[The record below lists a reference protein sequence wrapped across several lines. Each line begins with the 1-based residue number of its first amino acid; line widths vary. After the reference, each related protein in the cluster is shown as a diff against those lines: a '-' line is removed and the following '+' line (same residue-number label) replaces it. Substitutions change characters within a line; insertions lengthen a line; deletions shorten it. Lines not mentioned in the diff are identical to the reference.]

1 MSYQDTAYWT
11 GVEDALEKFGQK
23 IGLVPP
29 KGPAPVTAPQPA
41 TTPMPKPAAPAAVG
55 NLAAPP
61 GNVAAA
67 VSPTAPNM
75 GLATS
80 PVVNTGMSPNLG
92 GPATAG
98 GTAGGTAATLAQAT
112 INNSGGGK

>member
-1 MSYQDTAYWT
+1 MNLAYQLGMA
-11 GVEDALEKFGQK
+11 DALEKFGQN
-23 IGLVPP
+23 IGLVGP
-29 KGPAPVTAPQPA
+29 KAPAPVTAPQQA
-41 TTPMPKPAAPAAVG
+41 TTPMPKPAAPAAIG
-55 NLAAPP
+55 NLSAPQ

-67 VSPTAPNM
+67 VPSSAPNM
-75 GLATS
+75 GLTTS
-80 PVVNTGMSPNLG
+80 PVTTTGLTPNLG